1 MTKKMRNMKI
11 IKDIKLNIDKE
22 EVLRYQGYSR
32 KEIKEPN
39 QNILQITEE
48 EINRGYNIFRH
59 QGIYSL
65 IKITCF
71 TSKGRINL
79 ENEFVFRFSKSV
91 INQLKGASHLL
102 IGVVTIGDCLEKK
115 VSELFSQ
122 GEYPRAL
129 ALDAVGTVAVED
141 FSREVRKLAR
151 QEEKEQGFKTSRHF
165 SPGYGGWEVSQQDII
180 FKSIS
185 ADNIGVR
192 LTEGYMMLPQKSLS
206 WIIGVGKEIITPS
219 KEDNNCRN
227 CQSKY
232 CNYKL

>member
-1 MTKKMRNMKI
+1 MRDMKI
-11 IKDIKLNIDKE
+11 IKDIKLNIDRE
-22 EVLRYQGYSR
+22 EVLRYQGYSKKR
-32 KEIKEPN
+32 VKTPN

-48 EINRGYNIFRH
+48 EINRGYNLFKP

-71 TSKGRINL
+71 TSKGGVNL
-79 ENEFVFRFSKSV
+79 ENGLTFRLPKSI
-91 INQLKGASHLL
+91 INQLKGVSHFLV
-102 IGVVTIGDCLEKK
+102 GVVTIGGLIEKK
-115 VSELFSQ
+115 VSELFFQ

-151 QEEKEQGFKTSRHF
+151 QEVKEQGFKTSRHF

-180 FKSIS
+180 FKSIP

-206 WIIGVGKEIITPS
+206 WAIGAGKKIITS
-219 KEDNNCRN
+219 SEEDSNCEN
-227 CQSKY
+227 CQCEY

>member
-1 MTKKMRNMKI
+1 MKI
-11 IKDIKLNIDKE
+11 IKNIKFNIDRE
-22 EVLRYQGYSR
+22 EVLRYQGHS
-32 KEIKEPN
+32 KKKVKKPN
-39 QNILQITEE
+39 QNILRITEG
-48 EINRGYNIFRH
+48 EINRGYNLFKP

-71 TSKGRINL
+71 ISKGRINL
-79 ENEFVFRFSKSV
+79 ENELAFRFSKSI

-102 IGVVTIGDCLEKK
+102 VGVVTIGNFLEKK

-151 QEEKEQGFKTSRHF
+151 QEVKEQGFKTSRHF
-165 SPGYGGWEVSQQDII
+165 SPGYSGWEVSQQDII
-180 FKSIS
+180 FKSIP

-192 LTEGYMMLPQKSLS
+192 LTKGYMMLPQKSLS
-206 WIIGVGKEIITPS
+206 WAIGAGKEIITPS
-219 KEDNNCRN
+219 EEENNCGN
-227 CQSKY
+227 CQY
-232 CNYKL
+232 ECCNYKF

>member
-1 MTKKMRNMKI
+1 MKI
-11 IKDIKLNIDKE
+11 IKDTELNIDRE
-22 EVLRYQGYSR
+22 EVLRYQDYSR
-32 KEIKEPN
+32 KKIKKPN

-48 EINRGYNIFRH
+48 EINRGYNLFKP

-79 ENEFVFRFSKSV
+79 ENELFFRFSKSV
-91 INQLKGASHLL
+91 INQLKRASHLL
-102 IGVVTIGDCLEKK
+102 VGVVTIGDLLGKK

-122 GEYPRAL
+122 GEYPQAL

-141 FSREVRKLAR
+141 FSRKIRKLAR
-151 QEEKEQGFKTSRHF
+151 QEVKERGFKTSRHF
-165 SPGYGGWEVSQQDII
+165 SPGYGGWDVSQQKII
-180 FKSIS
+180 FKNIP

-192 LTEGYMMLPQKSLS
+192 LTKGYMMLPQKSLS
-206 WIIGVGKEIITPS
+206 WAIGVGKEIITPS
-219 KEDNNCRN
+219 EEDNNCGN

-232 CNYKL
+232 CNYKF